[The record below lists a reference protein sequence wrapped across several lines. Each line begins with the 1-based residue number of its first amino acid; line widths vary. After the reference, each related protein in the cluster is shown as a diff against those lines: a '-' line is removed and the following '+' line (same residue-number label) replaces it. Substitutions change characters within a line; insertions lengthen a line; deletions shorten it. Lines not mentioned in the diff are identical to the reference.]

1 MKLRNF
7 LLAWGSLIKKILSPY
22 FSTKIIIKAFV
33 GAILI
38 SNFILADLLGGEI
51 LNFISP
57 FFVIAGFYLLLK
69 FDRRGFFWTGFF
81 IGILWF
87 YWISFSLVYYELS
100 YLIPLEILA
109 IGLIYGALFLIA
121 GIPAQI
127 WLKALLLILVS
138 NIHPFGFNWLNLEA
152 IFVPGIFAPNLL
164 VLAFIFA
171 AILCLFYVKNRL
183 KFISFA
189 AILACAVQ
197 YDTPNFKTLPFEVKL
212 ANTEVAQELKWQKQ
226 LKNEFINQN
235 LAIIEDA
242 INAGFR
248 AVILPESAFPVYMTH
263 ERNLT
268 SELLEKS
275 QKIAIVA
282 GALARENGTNYN
294 SAFFFD
300 RGKMRRM
307 DKFILVPFGEEIP
320 LPAFARDLINKIF
333 FGGAKDFETAST
345 PSDYEIE
352 GVKIRNAICYEAT
365 RDELFEGEFDVMI
378 AVTNNGWFVPSTE
391 PNLQRNLLK
400 YYATKYDKAIYHSV
414 NGSPSEIITPKRG
427 LLDKIFR

>member
-1 MKLRNF
+1 M
-7 LLAWGSLIKKILSPY
+7 
-22 FSTKIIIKAFV
+22 
-33 GAILI
+33 
-38 SNFILADLLGGEI
+38 
-51 LNFISP
+51 
-57 FFVIAGFYLLLK
+57 
-69 FDRRGFFWTGFF
+69 
-81 IGILWF
+81 
-87 YWISFSLVYYELS
+87 
-100 YLIPLEILA
+100 
-109 IGLIYGALFLIA
+109 
-121 GIPAQI
+121 
-127 WLKALLLILVS
+127 
-138 NIHPFGFNWLNLEA
+138 
-152 IFVPGIFAPNLL
+152 PGIFAPNLL
-164 VLAFIFA
+164 ALAFIFA

-183 KFISFA
+183 KFIAFA
-189 AILACAVQ
+189 ALLACAVQ

-212 ANTEVAQELKWQKQ
+212 ANTDVPQELKWAKQ

-235 LAIIEDA
+235 LAVIDEA
-242 INAGFR
+242 IGAGFR
-248 AVILPESAFPVYMTH
+248 AVILPESAFPAYMTH

-400 YYATKYDKAIYHSV
+400 YYATKYGKAIYHSV
-414 NGSPSEIITPKRG
+414 NGSPSEIITPKQG
-427 LLDKIFR
+427 LLDKFFR

>member
-1 MKLRNF
+1 M
-7 LLAWGSLIKKILSPY
+7 
-22 FSTKIIIKAFV
+22 
-33 GAILI
+33 
-38 SNFILADLLGGEI
+38 D
-51 LNFISP
+51 
-57 FFVIAGFYLLLK
+57 
-69 FDRRGFFWTGFF
+69 GFF

-109 IGLIYGALFLIA
+109 IGIIYGALFLIA

-152 IFVPGIFAPNLL
+152 VFVPGIFAPNLL
-164 VLAFIFA
+164 ALAFIFA

-183 KFISFA
+183 KFIAFA
-189 AILACAVQ
+189 ALLACAVQ
-197 YDTPNFKTLPFEVKL
+197 YGTPNFKTLPLEIKL
-212 ANTEVAQELKWQKQ
+212 TTTEVPQELKWQKQ

-235 LAIIEDA
+235 LAIIDEA
-242 INAGFR
+242 ISAGFR

-282 GALARENGTNYN
+282 GALARENGANYN

-300 RGKMRRM
+300 RGKVRRL

-320 LPAFARDLINKIF
+320 LPSFARDLINKIF
-333 FGGAKDFETAST
+333 FGGAKDFETASA

-365 RDELFEGEFDVMI
+365 RDELFEGKFDVMI

-391 PNLQRNLLK
+391 PNLQRILLR
-400 YYATKYDKAIYHSV
+400 YYATKYSKAIYHSV
-414 NGSPSEIITPKRG
+414 NGSPSEIITPKQG
-427 LLDKIFR
+427 LLDKFFR

>member
-57 FFVIAGFYLLLK
+57 FFAIAGFYFLLK

-300 RGKMRRM
+300 RGKMRRL

-333 FGGAKDFETAST
+333 FGGAKDFETASAT
-345 PSDYEIE
+345 SDYEID

-365 RDELFEGEFDVMI
+365 RDELFEGKFDVMI

-391 PNLQRNLLK
+391 PNLQRILLR
-400 YYATKYDKAIYHSV
+400 YYATKYGKAIYHSV
-414 NGSPSEIITPKRG
+414 NGSSSEIITPKQG
-427 LLDKIFR
+427 LLDKFFR